1 MSRTIINKFDF
12 KFNVDN
18 KLLYKK
24 ILPLITQPYIENAI
38 WHGLMLKKTKGLLEI
53 FIYEHENNII
63 IAIDDNG
70 IGREKAKEIKET
82 FLWYKRRLA
91 IAEDINIEDILDE
104 NIKDVEILT
113 EKINE

>member
-1 MSRTIINKFDF
+1 MQ
-12 KFNVDN
+12 
-18 KLLYKK
+18 K
-24 ILPLITQPYIENAI
+24 ILEKTLKDAIKENQCI
-38 WHGLMLKKTKGLLEI
+38 LGTK
-53 FIYEHENNII
+53 
-63 IAIDDNG
+63 ASTSSD
-70 IGREKAKEIKET
+70 KEIKET